1 MKLWKTIVLFLVSN
15 SALFSTAIT
24 FLISHTGDPNITNYF
39 LLSLL
44 GVLYACDFINMMS
57 ITVCKRIVN
66 RLRVNMVMSF
76 IKIFASA
83 VLGVYS
89 LQFNFNH
96 LCEYSNWS
104 EWWDC
109 ITTIY
114 IDWDYILASLGL
126 GVLVVVWSGSFGII
140 LTLYVFKDKPE

>member
-1 MKLWKTIVLFLVSN
+1 MKLWKTMVLFLVSN

-24 FLISHTGDPNITNYF
+24 FLINHTGDPNITNYF

-44 GVLYACDFINMMS
+44 IVLYACDFANMICIKVCNRIVDRLRGNMMLS
-57 ITVCKRIVN
+57 C
-66 RLRVNMVMSF
+66 
-76 IKIFASA
+76 IKIVASA
-83 VLGVYS
+83 ILGSYS

-96 LCEYSNWS
+96 LCEYSSWS

-114 IDWDYILASLGL
+114 IDWDYILASIGL
-126 GVLVVVWSGSFGII
+126 GVLVVVWSVTLAITI
-140 LTLYVFKDKPE
+140 TLYMIKDNP